1 MWYEEYEKLTNSE
14 KEEFRRLVNLVLSR
28 TFIIRDVYSSKEGM
42 IKVNTDYR
50 FIERHFNCFL
60 DYLSFGGWILDKDNN
75 YGVISLSSSYEY
87 NRVRFDKITTLMLY
101 TIRLIFEE
109 EREKVALRKEV
120 LVTTSQIVQK
130 MMALGLVKKK
140 PSNKDLI
147 DSLRLL
153 SQYNIIQKLEGS
165 WEEPGTKILI
175 LPSILFIVTNE
186 KISRMYEMLD
196 AEDETIS
203 EEEQE
208 QEVIRGDDDI

>member
-1 MWYEEYEKLTNSE
+1 M
-14 KEEFRRLVNLVLSR
+14 
-28 TFIIRDVYSSKEGM
+28 
-42 IKVNTDYR
+42 
-50 FIERHFNCFL
+50 FL
-60 DYLSFGGWILDKDNN
+60 DYLSFGGWILSKDSN
-75 YGVISLSSSYEY
+75 YGVISLVSAYEY
-87 NRVRFDKITTLMLY
+87 NRVRFDKNSTLMLY
-101 TIRLIFEE
+101 TIRLVFEE

-120 LVTTSQIVQK
+120 LTSTSQIVRK

-165 WEEPGTKILI
+165 WEEPGTKLLI

-196 AEDETIS
+196 TEDEIIHDD
-203 EEEQE
+203 EQE
-208 QEVIRGDDDI
+208 QEVIRGDVNL

>member
-1 MWYEEYEKLTNSE
+1 MWYEEHEKLTNSE
-14 KEEFRRLVNLVLSR
+14 KEEFRRLVNIMLSR
-28 TFIIRDVYSSKEGM
+28 TFIIRDVYSHKEGI
-42 IKVNTDYR
+42 IKVNPEFR
-50 FIERHFNCFL
+50 FVERHFNCFL
-60 DYLSFGGWILDKDNN
+60 DYLSFGGWILSKDSN
-75 YGVISLSSSYEY
+75 YGVISLVSAYEY
-87 NRVRFDKITTLMLY
+87 NRVRFDKNSTLMLY
-101 TIRLIFEE
+101 TIRLVFEE

-120 LVTTSQIVQK
+120 LTSTSQIVRK

-165 WEEPGTKILI
+165 WEEPGTKLLI

-196 AEDETIS
+196 TEDEIIHDD
-203 EEEQE
+203 EQE
-208 QEVIRGDDDI
+208 QEVRLC

>member
-1 MWYEEYEKLTNSE
+1 MWYEEHEKLTNSE
-14 KEEFRRLVNLVLSR
+14 KEEFRRLVNIMLSR
-28 TFIIRDVYSSKEGM
+28 TFIIRDVYSHKEGI
-42 IKVNTDYR
+42 IKVNPEFR
-50 FIERHFNCFL
+50 FVERHFNCFL
-60 DYLSFGGWILDKDNN
+60 DYLSFGGWILSKDSN
-75 YGVISLSSSYEY
+75 YGVISLVSAYEY
-87 NRVRFDKITTLMLY
+87 NRVRFDKNSTLMLY
-101 TIRLIFEE
+101 TIRLVFEE

-120 LVTTSQIVQK
+120 LTSTSQIVRK

-165 WEEPGTKILI
+165 WEEPGTKLLI

-196 AEDETIS
+196 TEDEIIHDD
-203 EEEQE
+203 EQE
-208 QEVIRGDDDI
+208 QEVIRGDVNL

>member
-14 KEEFRRLVNLVLSR
+14 KEEYRRLVNLVLSR
-28 TFIIRDVYSSKEGM
+28 TFIIRDVYSPKESI

-60 DYLSFGGWILDKDNN
+60 DYLSFGGWVLDKDNN
-75 YGVISLSSSYEY
+75 YGVISLASAYEY
-87 NRVRFDKITTLMLY
+87 NRVRFDKNTTLMLY

-109 EREKVALRKEV
+109 EREKIALRKEV
-120 LVTTSQIVQK
+120 LATTSQVVQK

-165 WEEPGTKILI
+165 WEEPGTKLLI

-208 QEVIRGDDDI
+208 QKVIRGDEDI

>member
-1 MWYEEYEKLTNSE
+1 MWYEEHEKLTNSE
-14 KEEFRRLVNLVLSR
+14 KEEFRRLVNIMLSR
-28 TFIIRDVYSSKEGM
+28 TFIIRDVYSHKEGI
-42 IKVNTDYR
+42 IKVNPEFR
-50 FIERHFNCFL
+50 FVERHFNCFL
-60 DYLSFGGWILDKDNN
+60 DYLSFGGWILSKDSN
-75 YGVISLSSSYEY
+75 YGVISLVSAYEY
-87 NRVRFDKITTLMLY
+87 NRVRFDKNSTLMLY
-101 TIRLIFEE
+101 TIRLVFEE

-120 LVTTSQIVQK
+120 LTSTSQIVRK

-165 WEEPGTKILI
+165 WEEPGTKLLI

-196 AEDETIS
+196 TEDEIIHDD
-203 EEEQE
+203 EQNRKLSGE
-208 QEVIRGDDDI
+208 M